1 MNASFCSTTLERATE
16 PHQPC
21 ELLQPLRLHQSGLK
35 HKQRQP
41 GDQRS
46 PRAEALCDPGT
57 SGNIS
62 SDGQGAVCLGR
73 IDGVSTPEGAGSGTW
88 VLLDVPERWDASS
101 TSIYGPGA
109 IQAGDGPGGIG
120 SIQLAG
126 TYSQPISFE
135 GQDAYKTLGFVY
147 TGPLSDNPEDSRF
160 TAFTATQPNGEPTYD
175 TFLHS
180 WSGRLVA
187 GNYTLTNSFLALTL
201 NTGLDSN
208 AFVYDTVTG
217 EQRTLTYK
225 DKSASHTAFGIWNN
239 GKQDWSDNKKTYTIA
254 GGRSVIDPAVKKLG
268 FMGEAFGAATL
279 VDYDPVTG
287 RTFNQRSYQ
296 YNNDKDNNYATHFEG
311 IYYVGDDIYQ
321 MPFTA
326 SSSEGDFAGTAYV
339 RRRED
344 GRFSRDA
351 LWSTLDAGSQGEI
364 FSNDSS
370 AGRGSTGLLS
380 PGSSSDEIV
389 PFASV
394 INARSYRELITAAQD
409 LI

>member
-1 MNASFCSTTLERATE
+1 MSDQPTLTSPASFYSPFVYTGPGSRSDNGT
-16 PHQPC
+16 Q
-21 ELLQPLRLHQSGLK
+21 GI
-35 HKQRQP
+35 KQAP
-41 GDQRS
+41 GRN
-46 PRAEALCDPGT
+46 RYVITGT
-57 SGNIS
+57 SGNLS
-62 SDGQGAVCLGR
+62 SDGQAAVYVGR
-73 IDGVSTPEGAGSGTW
+73 IDGVSTPQGAGSGTW
-88 VLLDVPERWDASS
+88 VLLDVPESWDASS
-101 TSIYGPGA
+101 SSIYGPGA
-109 IQAGDGPGGIG
+109 IKAGDGPGGIS

-126 TYSQPISFE
+126 TYSQPVSFDE
-135 GQDAYKTLGFVY
+135 KDAYQTLGFVY
-147 TGPLSDNPEDSRF
+147 TGPLSSNPDDSRF
-160 TAFTATQPNGEPTYD
+160 TAFTATQPNGAPTYD

-217 EQRTLTYK
+217 EQQTLTYK
-225 DKSASHTAFGIWNN
+225 DKSTSHTAFGIWNN
-239 GKQDWSDNKKTYTIA
+239 GRQDWSDDKKTYTIA

-287 RTFNQRSYQ
+287 KTFNQRSYQ
-296 YNNDKDNNYATHFEG
+296 YNNDKDNIYVTHFEG

-380 PGSSSDEIV
+380 PGSSTGEIV

-409 LI
+409 LT